1 MNAPFTD
8 HQEFLPEFS
17 IGKPVR
23 RSEDPALVQGRG
35 RYSDDI
41 AIEGQVYGVIVRSR
55 HAHGIIKAIETD
67 DARAM
72 PGVLAIYTGADLAAY
87 TPARSPFP
95 LKSDDGSPMRGNGT
109 MFFATN
115 KVRYVGD
122 PIALVVAASEIEARE
137 AAEAVIVDV
146 ESLPAVADA
155 RAAAAPGAPQVYGD
169 APGNIALDHTIGDMA
184 KVEAIIAGAKHVARL
199 RVIDNRVMVAA
210 MEPRAALFEYDSA
223 SERFTAHMQSQ
234 GVFGMRNGLAAAMGV
249 TPDRMHVLTAQVG
262 GSFGMKGSVF
272 PEYIALL
279 HAARDLRRP
288 VKFTEMRSES
298 FVSDHQGRDH
308 DVDAELALDV
318 DGNILALRM
327 TGYANL
333 GAYMTPFGVLIGAI
347 NIHRNAQSVYRTP
360 VMATNIKCVLTNTPP
375 IGAYRGAGRPEGNYV
390 MERMI
395 EAAAHVSGIDSITL
409 RKRNHI
415 RPDELPYTTGTGAIY
430 DSGDFTAL
438 LEAALEAAD
447 YEGFAARKAES
458 LSRGKLRGIGVGQY
472 LEITAPPTNELGEI
486 VFEEDGSVL
495 MRTGTLDFG
504 QGHATTFAQ
513 VLVSKLG
520 LPFDRIRLVQGDS
533 DQIRIGGGTGG
544 SKSTMASG
552 SAFVEASE
560 QVIEIG
566 KRAASYILEAA
577 VSDIEF
583 SRGAFAVAGTDRSIG
598 VIELARRLRA
608 ATDLPEDCPKS
619 LDVSH
624 VHKASP
630 SAYPNGCHVAEVEVD
645 PETGVVAVVR
655 YTLMN
660 DFGTVVNP
668 MIVEG
673 QGHGGVMQ
681 AIGQA
686 LLERVVFDEDGQLI
700 TGSFTDYAM
709 PRAEEAPPFVVHN
722 RPTITKTNP
731 LGAKGCGEA
740 GCAGGLPSVMN
751 ALVNALSERG
761 VTHVNMPATPEAVW
775 RLAND
780 L

>member
-8 HQEFLPEFS
+8 IPEFS

-35 RYSDDI
+35 NYSDDVSV
-41 AIEGQVYGVIVRSR
+41 AGQAHGVVLRSS
-55 HAHGIIKAIETD
+55 HAHGIIKGIDAD
-67 DARAM
+67 DARAL

-87 TPARSPFP
+87 TASRSPFP

-122 PIALVVAASEIEARE
+122 PVALVVAETEFQARE
-137 AAEAVIVDV
+137 AAEAIVVDI
-146 ESLPAVADA
+146 ELLPAAVDA
-155 RAAAAPGAPQVYGD
+155 RAAAHSGAPQVYED
-169 APGNIALDHTIGDMA
+169 TPNNIALDHTLGDMA
-184 KVEAIIAGAKHVARL
+184 KAQDIIAGAKHVARL
-199 RVIDNRVMVAA
+199 RILDNRVMVAA
-210 MEPRAALFEYDSA
+210 MEPRAALFDYDA
-223 SERFTAHMQSQ
+223 ANERFTAHMQTQ
-234 GVFGMRNGLAAAMGV
+234 GVFGMRNGLAAALGV
-249 TPDRMHVLTAQVG
+249 PNDKVHVITGQVG

-279 HAARDLRRP
+279 HAARDLKRP
-288 VKFTEMRSES
+288 IKFTELRSES
-298 FVSDHQGRDH
+298 FVSDHHGRDH
-308 DVDAELALDV
+308 DVDAELALDAE
-318 DGNILALRM
+318 GNILALRM

-333 GAYMTPFGVLIGAI
+333 GAYMTPYGVLIGAI

-375 IGAYRGAGRPEGNYV
+375 IGAYRGAGRPEGNYI

-395 EAAAHVSGIDSITL
+395 EEAARISGIDSITL
-409 RKRNHI
+409 RRRNHI
-415 RPDELPYTTGTGAIY
+415 RAEELPFTTGTGSIY

-438 LEAALEAAD
+438 LDAALEAAD
-447 YEGFAARKAES
+447 YKGFPARKAES
-458 LSRGKLRGIGVGQY
+458 ARRGKLRGIGIGQY

-486 VFEEDGSVL
+486 IFEQDGSVL

-552 SAFVEASE
+552 SAFIEASD
-560 QVIEIG
+560 QVIEAG
-566 KRAASYILEAA
+566 KRAASHLLEAA

-583 SRGAFAVAGTDRSIG
+583 SRGAFSVAGTDRSIG
-598 VIELARRLRA
+598 VIELAQRLRT
-608 ATDLPEDCPKS
+608 ATSLPEDCPKS

-645 PETGVVAVVR
+645 PDTGMVAVVR

-686 LLERVVFDEDGQLI
+686 LMERVVFDSEGQLI

-709 PRAEEAPPFVVHN
+709 PRAMEAPPFAVHN
-722 RPTITKTNP
+722 RPTITKLNP

-740 GCAGGLPSVMN
+740 GCAGGLPSIMN
-751 ALVNALSERG
+751 ALVDALRERG
-761 VTHVNMPATPEAVW
+761 VTHVNMPATPEVVW
-775 RLAND
+775 RLANGT
-780 L
+780 

>member
-1 MNAPFTD
+1 MNAPLTD
-8 HQEFLPEFS
+8 IPEFS

-23 RSEDPALVQGRG
+23 RSEDPALVQGKG

-41 AIEGQVYGVIVRSR
+41 AVEGQLYGVVLRSS
-55 HAHGIIKAIETD
+55 HAHGIIKSIDAD

-72 PGVLAIYTGADLAAY
+72 PGVLAVYTGADLSAY
-87 TPARSPFP
+87 SASRSPFP

-122 PIALVVAASEIEARE
+122 PVALVVAASEAQARE
-137 AAEAVIVDV
+137 AMEAIVVDI
-146 ESLPAVADA
+146 EPLPAAVDA
-155 RAAAAPGAPQVYGD
+155 RDAAQPGAPQVYED
-169 APGNIALDHTIGDMA
+169 TPNNIALDHTLGDMA
-184 KVEAIIAGAKHVARL
+184 KAEAIIAGAEHVARL
-199 RVIDNRVMVAA
+199 RIVDNRVMVAA
-210 MEPRAALFEYDSA
+210 MEPRAALFEYDA
-223 SERFTAHMQSQ
+223 TNDRFTAHMQTQ

-249 TPDRMHVLTAQVG
+249 PNEKVHVITGQVG

-279 HAARDLRRP
+279 HAARDLKRP
-288 VKFTEMRSES
+288 IKFTEMRSES

-308 DVDAELALDV
+308 DVDAELALDA
-318 DGNILALRM
+318 DGHILAMRM

-333 GAYMTPFGVLIGAI
+333 GAYMTPYGVLIGAI

-375 IGAYRGAGRPEGNYV
+375 IGAYRGAGRPEGNYI

-395 EAAAHVSGIDSITL
+395 EEAARVSGVDRIEL

-415 RPDELPYTTGTGAIY
+415 RPDELPFTTGVGSIY
-430 DSGDFTAL
+430 DSGEFSAL
-438 LEAALEAAD
+438 LDAALDAAD
-447 YEGFAARKAES
+447 YKGFAARKADS
-458 LSRGKLRGIGVGQY
+458 AARGKLRGVGVGQY

-486 VFEEDGSVL
+486 VFEEDGSVT

-520 LPFDRIRLVQGDS
+520 LPFERIRLVQGDS

-552 SAFVEASE
+552 SAFIEASE

-566 KRAASYILEAA
+566 KRAASHLLEAA

-583 SRGAFAVAGTDRSIG
+583 SRGAFSVAGTDRSIG
-598 VIELARRLRA
+598 VIELAKRLRL
-608 ATDLPEDCPKS
+608 ATNLPEDCPRS

-645 PETGVVAVVR
+645 PETGTVAVVR

-686 LLERVVFDEDGQLI
+686 LLERVVFDAEGQLI

-709 PRAEEAPPFVVHN
+709 PRAMEAPPFVVHN
-722 RPTITKTNP
+722 RPTITRTNP

-751 ALVNALSERG
+751 ALVDALRERG
-761 VTHVNMPATPEAVW
+761 VTHVNMPATPEVVW
-775 RLAND
+775 RLANGM
-780 L
+780 

>member
-1 MNAPFTD
+1 MNAPFND
-8 HQEFLPEFS
+8 VPEFS

-41 AIEGQVYGVIVRSR
+41 AVEGQLYGVVVRSR
-55 HAHGIIKAIETD
+55 HAHGVITSIELD
-67 DARAM
+67 EARAM

-87 TPARSPFP
+87 TPAKSPFP

-109 MFFATN
+109 MFFATD

-122 PIALVVAASEIEARE
+122 PIALVVASSEIEARE
-137 AAEAVIVDV
+137 AAEAIVVDV
-146 ESLPAVADA
+146 DPLPATVDA
-155 RAAAAPGAPQVYGD
+155 RAATAPGAPQVYAD
-169 APGNIALDHTIGDMA
+169 VPGNVALDHTLGHMSKA
-184 KVEAIIAGAKHVARL
+184 QEIIAGAKHVARL
-199 RVIDNRVMVAA
+199 RIIDNRVMVAA
-210 MEPRAALFEYDSA
+210 MEPRAALFEYDS
-223 SERFTAHMQSQ
+223 SNERFTAHMQSQ

-249 TPDRMHVLTAQVG
+249 PQDKMHVLTSQVG

-279 HAARDLRRP
+279 HAARDLKRSI
-288 VKFTEMRSES
+288 KFTEMRSES
-298 FVSDHQGRDH
+298 FVSDHHGRDH
-308 DVDAELALDV
+308 DVDAELALDAE
-318 DGNILALRM
+318 GNILALRM

-360 VMATNIKCVLTNTPP
+360 VMATNIKCVLTNTSP
-375 IGAYRGAGRPEGNYV
+375 IGAYRGAGRPEGNYI

-395 EAAAHVSGIDSITL
+395 EEAARVSGIDAITL

-415 RPDELPYTTGTGAIY
+415 RPEELPFTTGVGTIY
-430 DSGDFTAL
+430 DCGDFTAL
-438 LEAALEAAD
+438 LDAALEAAD
-447 YEGFAARKAES
+447 YKGFAARKAES
-458 LSRGKLRGIGVGQY
+458 LARGKLRGVGVGQY

-486 VFEEDGSVL
+486 IFEEDGSVT

-513 VLVSKLG
+513 VLVSQLG
-520 LPFDRIRLVQGDS
+520 LPFDKLRLVQGDS
-533 DQIRIGGGTGG
+533 DQIKIGGGTGG

-552 SAFVEASE
+552 TAFIEASE

-566 KRAASYILEAA
+566 KRAASHLLEAA

-583 SRGAFAVAGTDRSIG
+583 SRGAFSVAGTDRSIG
-598 VIELARRLRA
+598 VIELAKRLRT
-608 ATDLPEDCPKS
+608 ATSLPEDCPKS

-645 PETGVVAVVR
+645 PETGMVAVVR

-686 LLERVVFDEDGQLI
+686 LLERVVFDADGQLL

-709 PRAEEAPPFVVHN
+709 PRAMEAPPFVVHN
-722 RPTITKTNP
+722 RPTITRTNP

-751 ALVNALSERG
+751 ALVDALRDRG
-761 VTHVNMPATPEAVW
+761 VSHVNMPATPEVVW
-775 RLAND
+775 RLANGM
-780 L
+780 

>member
-1 MNAPFTD
+1 MNAPLTD
-8 HQEFLPEFS
+8 IPEFS

-23 RSEDPALVQGRG
+23 RSEDPALVQGKG
-35 RYSDDI
+35 CYSDDVS
-41 AIEGQVYGVIVRSR
+41 AEGQAYGAVVRSR
-55 HAHGIIKAIETD
+55 HAHGIIRSIDTD

-87 TPARSPFP
+87 KPARSPFP
-95 LKSDDGSPMRGNGT
+95 LKNDDGSPMRGNGT
-109 MFFATN
+109 MFLATT

-122 PIALVVAASEIEARE
+122 PIALVVADSEMAARE
-137 AAEAVIVDV
+137 AAEAVIADV
-146 ESLPAVADA
+146 EPLPATVDA
-155 RAAAAPGAPQVYGD
+155 RASAAPGAPQVYD
-169 APGNIALDHTIGDMA
+169 DVPGNVALDHTLGDMA
-184 KVEAIIAGAKHVARL
+184 QAEAIIAGAKHVARL
-199 RVIDNRVMVAA
+199 RIADNRVMVAA
-210 MEPRAALFEYDSA
+210 MEPRAALFEYDAA
-223 SERFTAHMQSQ
+223 SERFTAHMQTQ
-234 GVFGMRNGLAAAMGV
+234 GVYGMRNNLAAAMGV
-249 TPDRMHVLTAQVG
+249 TPDRMHVLTGQVG

-279 HAARDLRRP
+279 HAARDLGRSI
-288 VKFTEMRSES
+288 KFTEMRSES

-308 DVDAELALDV
+308 DVDAELALDA
-318 DGNILALRM
+318 DGNILAMRM

-360 VMATNIKCVLTNTPP
+360 VIATNIKCVLTNTPP
-375 IGAYRGAGRPEGNYV
+375 IGAYRGAGRPEGNYI

-395 EAAAHVSGIDSITL
+395 EEAANVSGVDRIEL

-415 RPDELPYTTGTGAIY
+415 RREELPFTTGVGSIY
-430 DSGDFTAL
+430 DSGEFSAL
-438 LEAALEAAD
+438 LDAALEVAD
-447 YEGFAARKAES
+447 YKGFSARKAES
-458 LSRGKLRGIGVGQY
+458 ASRGKLRGIGVGQY

-486 VFEEDGSVL
+486 IFNEDGGVT

-520 LPFDRIRLVQGDS
+520 VPFDRIRLVQGDS

-552 SAFVEASE
+552 SAFIEASE

-566 KRAASYILEAA
+566 KRAASHLLEAA

-583 SRGAFAVAGTDRSIG
+583 SHGAFSVAGTDRSIG
-598 VIELARRLRA
+598 VIELARRLRM
-608 ATDLPEDCPKS
+608 ATSLPEDCPKS

-645 PETGVVAVVR
+645 PETGMVAVVR

-686 LLERVVFDEDGQLI
+686 LLERVVFDDEGQLI

-709 PRAEEAPPFVVHN
+709 PRAMEAPPFVVHN

-751 ALVNALSERG
+751 ALVDALRERG
-761 VTHVNMPATPEAVW
+761 VTHVNMPATPEVVW
-775 RLAND
+775 RLANGM
-780 L
+780 